1 MTAPTEAPAPGPA
14 SGRRHTARYAAVA
27 IAVVLALLVVVLA
40 TRDPATMK
48 VGRSPLLGKVAPAL
62 GSDMVTAT
70 GSYDL
75 TESSG
80 RWVVVNF
87 FATWCVPCREEHPEL
102 VQFSRRHAVAGD
114 AEVVSVVFD
123 DQADDVAEFFDRNG
137 GDWPVLDDPRGAIA
151 LDWGVAGIPESYLV
165 DPDGVVRSK
174 ITGGVRADGL
184 DELLALARQ
193 ADADA
198 GVDR

>member
-1 MTAPTEAPAPGPA
+1 MIETPAPP
-14 SGRRHTARYAAVA
+14 SRRHTARYAAVA

-48 VGRSPLLGKVAPAL
+48 IGRSPLLGKVAPPL
-62 GSDMVTAT
+62 GGDTVVSS

-75 TESSG
+75 TDSSG

-123 DQADDVAEFFDRNG
+123 DRAEDVARFFERNG
-137 GDWPVLDDPRGAIA
+137 GDWAVVDDPRGAVA

-184 DELLALARQ
+184 DELLARAKQ
-193 ADADA
+193 ADAEA
-198 GVDR
+198 GAGR

>member
-1 MTAPTEAPAPGPA
+1 MIETQDTAK
-14 SGRRHTARYAAVA
+14 RHTARYVAVA
-27 IAVVLALLVVVLA
+27 VAVVLALLVVVLA

-48 VGRSPLLGKVAPAL
+48 IGRSPLLGEVAPAL
-62 GSDMVTAT
+62 G
-70 GSYDL
+70 GSQVVSAGDYDL
-75 TESSG
+75 GDSSG

-102 VQFSRRHAVAGD
+102 VQFSKRHAVAGD
-114 AEVVSVVFD
+114 ADVVSVVFD
-123 DQADDVAEFFDRNG
+123 DKAADVSRFFERNG
-137 GDWPVLDDPRGAIA
+137 GDWPVIDDPRGAIA

-184 DELLALARQ
+184 DELLARVKE
-193 ADADA
+193 ADEAA
-198 GVDR
+198 GVGR